1 MTLKVCMT
9 TLEYPP
15 DVGGVG
21 ESVQRIAKM
30 LSALGYEVHVAV
42 FHSKLR
48 KVGGVV
54 QPGVGSNTEQCSGI
68 WVHRIMPPVRSE
80 QPMVQD
86 FLSEIYAQMK
96 LLHHRYHFHLFHS
109 FFISETGFLTTLLA
123 KEQGVPVISS
133 IRGSD
138 LHKHIFGAKLHSQL
152 VWTLENSDW
161 TTYVSQDLQ
170 TRAQVLTPAVTHRS
184 SVFWNSIVPIDFTD
198 LPTPALTEKL
208 RGVVIGSV
216 GRFRDKK
223 GIEYLLEACRSLQD
237 KLEFTLL
244 FVGDYALREKDYWLK
259 QMADSGLGDRLM
271 VTGLVDHATA
281 LAYLPH
287 IDIFAIPSLHD
298 GCPNAMLEAMLA
310 QRAIIG
316 TTVDAIG
323 DILDHGTDGLLVPPM
338 DAERLAEA
346 ILQLAQSSELRQN
359 LGKAAYQKVTQQLA
373 PAVEQ
378 RNWQQVYKR
387 VLNPLI
393 VEQPSNGASPSV
405 RDFEYVS

>member
-1 MTLKVCMT
+1 MTLKVCLT
-9 TLEYPP
+9 TLEFPP

-21 ESVQRIAKM
+21 ESVQRIAQM

-54 QPGVGSNTEQCSGI
+54 QPRVGSNTEQCSGI

-96 LLHHRYHFHLFHS
+96 LLHCRHHFDLFHS

-123 KEQGVPVISS
+123 KEQGVPVVSS

-152 VWTLENSDW
+152 IWTLENSDW

-198 LPTPALTEKL
+198 LPTPALTENL

-244 FVGDYALREKDYWLK
+244 FVGDYALREKDYWLQ
-259 QMADSGLGDRLM
+259 QMADSGLGDRLI
-271 VTGLVDHATA
+271 VTGLVDHTTA
-281 LAYLPH
+281 LSYLPH
-287 IDIFAIPSLHD
+287 LDIFAIPSLHD

-310 QRAIIG
+310 KRAIIG

-323 DILDHGTDGLLVPPM
+323 DILDHETDGLLVPPM
-338 DAERLAEA
+338 DAESLADA
-346 ILQLAQSSELRQN
+346 ILQLARSPELRQN
-359 LGKAAYQKVTQQLA
+359 LGQAAYQKVTQQLA

-378 RNWQQVYKR
+378 RNWQQVYER
-387 VLNPLI
+387 VLNPSSLDS
-393 VEQPSNGASPSV
+393 SNGVSPSV
-405 RDFEYVS
+405 RDFEFVS

>member
-1 MTLKVCMT
+1 MTLKVCLT

-21 ESVQRIAKM
+21 ESVQRIAQM

-48 KVGGVV
+48 KVGGVA
-54 QPGVGSNTEQCSGI
+54 QARVGSNTEQCSGI

-96 LLHHRYHFHLFHS
+96 LLHQRHHFDLFHS

-123 KEQGVPVISS
+123 KEQGVPVVSS

-152 VWTLENSDW
+152 IWTLENSDW

-170 TRAQVLTPAVTHRS
+170 TRAQVLTPAVTQRS

-198 LPTPALTEKL
+198 LPTPALTENL

-223 GIEYLLEACRSLQD
+223 GIEYLLEACRMLQD

-244 FVGDYALREKDYWLK
+244 FVGDYALREKDYWLQ
-259 QMADSGLGDRLM
+259 QMADSGLGDRLI

-281 LAYLPH
+281 LSYLPH
-287 IDIFAIPSLHD
+287 LDIFAIPSLHD

-310 QRAIIG
+310 KRAIIG

-338 DAERLAEA
+338 DAERLADA
-346 ILQLAQSSELRQN
+346 ILQLARSPELRQT
-359 LGKAAYQKVTQQLA
+359 LGQAAYQKVTQQLA

-378 RNWQQVYKR
+378 RNWQQVYER
-387 VLNPLI
+387 VLNPSSLDS
-393 VEQPSNGASPSV
+393 SNGMSSSV
-405 RDFEYVS
+405 RDFEFVS

>member
-1 MTLKVCMT
+1 MTQATVCIT

-21 ESVQRIAKM
+21 ESVQRIAQM
-30 LSALGYEVHVAV
+30 LLALDYNVHVAV
-42 FHSKLR
+42 FHSKQR
-48 KVGGVV
+48 KVGGDA
-54 QPGVGSNTEQCSGI
+54 QPRAGCQTEQCSGI
-68 WVHRIMPPVRSE
+68 WVHRIVPPVRSE
-80 QPMVQD
+80 SPMVQD
-86 FLSEIYAQMK
+86 FLSEIYIQLK
-96 LLHHRYHFHLFHS
+96 LLHQRHHFDLFHS

-161 TTYVSQDLQ
+161 TTFVSQDLQ
-170 TRAQVLTPAVTHRS
+170 TRAQVLTPAVAHRS
-184 SVFWNSIVPIDFTD
+184 SVFWNSIVPVEFTA
-198 LPTPALTEKL
+198 LPTPALVENL

-244 FVGDYALREKDYWLK
+244 FVGDYALREKDYWLA
-259 QMADSGLGDRLM
+259 QMAQSGLGDRLV
-271 VTGLVDHATA
+271 VTGLVDHTTA
-281 LAYLPH
+281 LSYLPH
-287 IDIFAIPSLHD
+287 LDIFAIPSLHD

-310 QRAIIG
+310 RRAIIG

-323 DILDHGTDGLLVPPM
+323 DILVHNTDALLVPPM
-338 DAERLAEA
+338 DTDSLAKA
-346 ILQLAQSSELRQN
+346 ILHLAQSPALRQT
-359 LGKAAYQKVTQQLA
+359 LGQAAYQKVTQKLA

-378 RNWQQVYKR
+378 CHWQQVYQR
-387 VLNPLI
+387 VLSATSPEPLNGT
-393 VEQPSNGASPSV
+393 SNQI
-405 RDFEYVS
+405 RDFEFVS